1 MRKITAGFKCDPQL
15 KEDLLSEAG
24 EHGITLSEYLE
35 SLCENRHSETLRTEY
50 ISSEQ
55 EDSEDLMELRDEID
69 KYERMLQP
77 LFEQHKGTETLVIL
91 PDGTETQTMIEEPAD
106 VLYALVNALKERP

>member
-35 SLCENRHSETLRTEY
+35 TLCENRHSRYVESEYTSSIDEHDEELNMLQETLEEY
-50 ISSEQ
+50 EG
-55 EDSEDLMELRDEID
+55 LLRP
-69 KYERMLQP
+69 M
-77 LFEQHKGTETLVIL
+77 FEKHKGQETLVIL
-91 PDGTETQTMIEEPAD
+91 PDGTETHRFIKEPVD
-106 VLYALVNALKERP
+106 VLYTLINAIEQ